1 MTIEIK
7 YCDVPLLVEG
17 KIYKGSPTTRD
28 YPGDPDEFEIDSIY
42 VADSQI
48 DIVNMLSETD
58 LENIQEI
65 VNQEL

>member
-17 KIYKGSPTTRD
+17 KIYKGSPTTRY

-42 VADSQI
+42 VSDSQI
-48 DIVNMLSETD
+48 DIIDMLSEND

-65 VNQEL
+65 VNNEI